1 MDKRMLK
8 QLRSTIVKDP
18 IALILLLFIVIVII
32 LSLGAPLFTTH
43 DPVKVDYA
51 QVLLPPSGEHLLGT
65 DNFGRDVYTRLIYG
79 GSASL
84 TASFIAVGLIISLSL
99 LIGVAAG
106 YLGGWVD
113 HVLTRLMDVL
123 LSFPTLVLAIAIAAL
138 MGPGLTG
145 LMIAV
150 AAVSWPSY
158 ARIFRS
164 YVLMVKQDGY
174 IQAARCAGTPA
185 WKIMLTHICG
195 AIVGPILVLITL
207 DIGHVILSIAS
218 LSFLGLGIR
227 PPQPEWGAMLNEG
240 RAYLEEAPWLFLA
253 PGTIIFAM
261 VLATNYLGDTLKDA
275 LEPRTLHVPLLFK
288 KRSGISRKLAQALR
302 AQRAANMETTAAAA
316 LPYDHHTAVK
326 EPLLVVSHISVDAV
340 STRKSEQPLP
350 ILQSIDLELFPGE
363 CLGLVGESGSGK
375 STLALTIMGLLR
387 HPLQQTEGSLS
398 ILGESTSDWQW
409 EDWRMIRG
417 KRLSYIT
424 QDPMDTLNPTLTIGD
439 QLQEC
444 LIYHKQNPVLGKA
457 ERKSKVLHI
466 LSKTELAAEVYGMY
480 PHQLSGGMRQRV
492 VIAMAMINDPQ
503 IIIAD
508 EPTTAL
514 DVSTQATIMALLKKL
529 QQSSGAAMIFV
540 SHDLRLV
547 AQVADRIGVMHQGRL
562 IEINDVKSIFTQPSE
577 AYTKQLLTSIP
588 RLFIPQH
595 NRTVVKGDHSCCK

>member
-1 MDKRMLK
+1 MDKRMLR

-18 IALILLLFIVIVII
+18 IALILLLFIVMVII
-32 LSLGAPLFTTH
+32 LSLGAPLFTSH

-51 QVLLPPSGEHLLGT
+51 QVFMPPSGEHLLGT
-65 DNFGRDVYTRLIYG
+65 DNFGRDVFTRLIYG

-84 TASFIAVGLIISLSL
+84 TASFMAVGLIISLSL
-99 LIGVAAG
+99 VIGVTAG

-113 HVLTRLMDVL
+113 QILTRFMDVL

-145 LMIAV
+145 LMVAV

-174 IQAARCAGTPA
+174 IQAARCSGTPA
-185 WKIMLTHICG
+185 WKIMLTHILG
-195 AIVGPILVLITL
+195 AIIGPILVLITL
-207 DIGHVILSIAS
+207 DIGYVILSIAS

-253 PGTIIFAM
+253 PGTMIFVM
-261 VLATNYLGDTLKDA
+261 VLATNYLGDTVKDA

-288 KRSGISRKLAQALR
+288 KRSRMSRKLTEISSS
-302 AQRAANMETTAAAA
+302 QRAANMETAAAA
-316 LPYDHHTAVK
+316 AIGYQQATAGK
-326 EPLLVVSHISVDAV
+326 EPLLIVSNISVEV
-340 STRKSEQPLP
+340 LSTRKRQKSQP
-350 ILQSIDLELFPGE
+350 ILQSISLELYPGE

-387 HPLQQTEGSLS
+387 HPLQQSDGSLA

-409 EDWRMIRG
+409 DDWRMIRG
-417 KRLSYIT
+417 KRLTYIT

-439 QLQEC
+439 QLLEC
-444 LIYHKQNPVLGKA
+444 LIYHQHNPPLGRVEMKN
-457 ERKSKVLHI
+457 KVI
-466 LSKTELAAEVYGMY
+466 DMLSKTELAPEVYAMY

-514 DVSTQATIMALLKKL
+514 DVSTQAKIMALLKKL

-562 IEINDVKSIFTQPSE
+562 IEMNDVKSIFTQPQE
-577 AYTKQLLTSIP
+577 TYTKLLLASIP

-595 NRTVVKGDHSCCK
+595 SPVMAKGDPSCSK

>member
-1 MDKRMLK
+1 MDKRMFR
-8 QLRSTIVKDP
+8 QLRATLLKDP
-18 IALILLLFIVIVII
+18 IALVLLLFIVIVIV
-32 LSLGAPLFTTH
+32 LSLGAPWFTSH
-43 DPVKVDYA
+43 DPVKVNYTE
-51 QVLLPPSGEHLLGT
+51 VFLPPSGEHLLGT

-84 TASFIAVGLIISLSL
+84 TASFLAVGLIISLSL

-113 HVLTRLMDVL
+113 QILTRLMDVL

-164 YVLMVKQDGY
+164 YVLSVKQDGY
-174 IQAARCAGTPA
+174 IQAARCSGTPA
-185 WKIMLTHICG
+185 WKIMLTHILG
-195 AIVGPILVLITL
+195 AIIGPILVLITL

-253 PGTIIFAM
+253 PGTIIFVM
-261 VLATNYLGDTLKDA
+261 VLATNYLGDTIKDA

-288 KRSGISRKLAQALR
+288 KRSGMGRKLAQSLR
-302 AQRAANMETTAAAA
+302 IQRAAKMETTAAAA
-316 LPYDHHTAVK
+316 LGYHQADAVK
-326 EPLLVVSHISVDAV
+326 EPLLIVSNVGVEAV
-340 STRKSEQPLP
+340 STGKRERPQP
-350 ILQSIDLELFPGE
+350 ILQSIDLELYPGE

-387 HPLQQTEGSLS
+387 HPLQQTAGSLS
-398 ILGESTSDWQW
+398 ILGASTTGWDW
-409 EDWRMIRG
+409 EDWRIIRG
-417 KRLSYIT
+417 KRLTYIT
-424 QDPMDTLNPTLTIGD
+424 QDPLDTLNPTLTIGD

-444 LIYHKQNPVLGKA
+444 LIYHQQKPILGRTEIK
-457 ERKSKVLHI
+457 RRVVGMLI
-466 LSKTELAAEVYGMY
+466 KTELAPEVYEMY
-480 PHQLSGGMRQRV
+480 PHQLSGGMRQRA
-492 VIAMAMINDPQ
+492 VIAMAMINGPQ

-514 DVSTQATIMALLKKL
+514 DVSTQATIMALLRKL
-529 QQSSGAAMIFV
+529 QHDSGAAMIFV

-547 AQVADRIGVMHQGRL
+547 AQVADRIAVMYQGRL
-562 IEINDVKSIFTQPSE
+562 IEMNDVKSIFTQPQE
-577 AYTKQLLTSIP
+577 TYTKQLLASIP
-588 RLFIPQH
+588 RLLIPEPYP
-595 NRTVVKGDHSCCK
+595 VMAKGDS